1 MSFGERSS
9 VPDGS
14 PSSGADMTILQA
26 IVNKMVQIK
35 KKDEA
40 KRKERRA
47 VVNKSMEIGANG
59 AFSTFASL

>member
-1 MSFGERSS
+1 MSFGERSP

-35 KKDEA
+35 KKEEA
-40 KRKERRA
+40 TRKERRA
-47 VVNKSMEIGANG
+47 VVNRSMEVGSGG

>member
-1 MSFGERSS
+1 MSLDHRSS
-9 VPDGS
+9 APDGA

-35 KKDEA
+35 KRDEV

-47 VVNKSMEIGANG
+47 VVNRSMEVGAGG